1 MGPGTGRGIST
12 LKATKTTAAATPAV
26 TAATPAVTAATMA
39 GDAPGTTRTRRR
51 WTGRLELII
60 TVLLGLTAVV
70 GAFAALKNEQ
80 RNHDATFEFSE
91 GIKNFD
97 DAGQFYATGNATFT
111 HDQAL
116 FLEYAK

>member
-1 MGPGTGRGIST
+1 MSKVHLHGAGHGPGHHH
-12 LKATKTTAAATPAV
+12 
-26 TAATPAVTAATMA
+26 A
-39 GDAPGTTRTRRR
+39 GDDEDDADAHGGAGADGGADAYGGGGEDAPPGRRGR
-51 WTGRLELII
+51 SWARRLELII

-97 DAGQFYATGNATFT
+97 DSGQFYATGNATFT
-111 HDQAL
+111 HDQTL
-116 FLEYAK
+116 F